1 MILSVITHIEICV
14 PGGEI
19 VTDKCF
25 LGEIGVK
32 CVERVA
38 IIRYIDTRFCRESAV
53 ESKKKGCIRFGSNG
67 ICVSFHGVD
76 IKSHVLII

>member
-1 MILSVITHIEICV
+1 MILSLIMHFEICV

-19 VTDKCF
+19 VTDKCV
-25 LGEIGVK
+25 LWEIGVK

-53 ESKKKGCIRFGSNG
+53 ERLQKFGSNG
-67 ICVSFHGVD
+67 I
-76 IKSHVLII
+76 